1 MSQLATFINQKRQE
15 NPILAMTHV
24 VYGYPSVQE
33 SLDWIARLMEEGVE
47 LIEVQFP
54 FSDPVADGPSIVAAC
69 HKALEQKLDVG
80 TCLSQLGKL
89 AKNFPESR
97 ILLMSYLNPMYRFGL
112 EKLAKRAAEENI
124 LGLILPDLPIEQ
136 SVTYRTACEANNID
150 PVWLVTP
157 ATPKERLAMLA
168 GQASGFLYCVA
179 RSGVTGHSSHEKKSH
194 EGKPHEVGSK
204 SNICQLDDY
213 LAEINSHSK
222 APIGVGFGLRERSQ
236 IEQLIGKAD
245 IAILGSALLDAYNK
259 GGQEAGIK
267 LIKTLFTD

>member
-1 MSQLATFINQKRQE
+1 MSQLATFIDKKRQKK
-15 NPILAMTHV
+15 PILAMTHV

-33 SLDWIARLMEEGVE
+33 SLDWMARLMEEGVDF
-47 LIEVQFP
+47 IEVQFP

-69 HKALEQKLDVG
+69 HRALEQKLDVD

-89 AKNFPESR
+89 AKDFPESR
-97 ILLMSYLNPMYRFGL
+97 IVLMSYLNPMYRFGL

-136 SVTYRTACEANNID
+136 SATYRTACEANNID

-157 ATPKERLAMLA
+157 ATPKDRLTMLA

-179 RSGVTGHSSHEKKSH
+179 RSGVTGHSSHEGKSH
-194 EGKPHEVGSK
+194 ERKSHEEK
-204 SNICQLDDY
+204 DQTNQLDDY
-213 LAEINSHSK
+213 LAEINSHAN

-236 IEQLIGKAD
+236 IEQLTGKAD
-245 IAILGSALLDAYNK
+245 IAILGSALLDAYNE
-259 GGQEAGIK
+259 GGQEAGIE
-267 LIKTLFTD
+267 LIKMLFTK